1 MKKVFLGGTC
11 NESTWRNDLIK
22 MLKIDYFN
30 PVVDD
35 WTEECYQEELK
46 QRKECDFCLYVITP
60 RMEGVYSIAEV
71 IDDSN
76 KRPNKTIFCVLT
88 EDKNPIRDF
97 IFIELPVPKLTFNEA
112 QMKSLDKVGV
122 MVERNGGK
130 YFKSLEEVADY
141 LNKAKIEKLRGI
153 EGIPYWIK
161 RGHEILS
168 EDKWEYWDEIV
179 PIRAKDLYEGM
190 ELDCTLEIEGILQE
204 KEENSFKR
212 ASNKLDSQGHSE
224 MSYSLMKAMIS
235 EFCTNGKEFKKY
247 LERE

>member
-35 WTEECYQEELK
+35 WTEECYQEELR
-46 QRKECDFCLYVITP
+46 QREICDYCLYVITP
-60 RMEGVYSIAEV
+60 KMTGVYSIAEV
-71 IDDSN
+71 VDDSN
-76 KRPNKTIFCVLT
+76 KSPEKAIFCYL
-88 EDKNPIRDF
+88 EEEIDF
-97 IFIELPVPKLTFNEA
+97 IPDEEYIFTKEQL
-112 QMKSLDKVGV
+112 KSLDKVGI
-122 MVERNGGK
+122 MVQKNGGK

-190 ELDCTLEIEGILQE
+190 ELDCTLEIEEILKE
-204 KEENSFKR
+204 KAENSFKR
-212 ASNKLDSQGHSE
+212 ASNKLDSQGHSG

-247 LERE
+247 LEGK